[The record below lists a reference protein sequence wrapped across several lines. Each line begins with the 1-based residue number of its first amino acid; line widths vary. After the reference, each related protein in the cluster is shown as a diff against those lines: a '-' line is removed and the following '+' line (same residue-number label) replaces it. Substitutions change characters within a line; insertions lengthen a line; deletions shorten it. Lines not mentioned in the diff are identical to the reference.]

1 MVLFSR
7 SVMGQRPERP
17 LTPYGANGVDWTAWV
32 GGPIWFLAAVPVSLA
47 LGTIFHEGG
56 HYFFAWVVG
65 IPVRRVL
72 IGSGPIVLSHQFDDT
87 SVELKLFPF
96 GGGVLFYPDLL
107 VRKYRWALI
116 LVGGVL
122 GNILVLGLPEIVSA
136 IIPPGDIS
144 DLAFGGFVATQVF
157 IIFAN
162 LLPLRLSIEGV
173 RVPSDGLALL
183 SLLLLPRAGLTGGG
197 KLYAATLAPYCGGRE
212 PRVTAA
218 PASSRICFQ
227 ISRADRSINEDVRRE
242 VTTALL
248 GELERGNLMR
258 EEELLILDL
267 LITDALLHG
276 DPRLRPRLDEWSQ
289 RALEMA
295 PEIATL
301 HGSRGAALVELG
313 RLAEGKALLEPL
325 LTTDRASYDALLSH
339 IFLARAEGALGNVE
353 RARYLATQAR
363 AIASAHT
370 FPSPVMRLVESLEAE
385 GENTEQ
391 STV

>member
-1 MVLFSR
+1 M
-7 SVMGQRPERP
+7 
-17 LTPYGANGVDWTAWV
+17 
-32 GGPIWFLAAVPVSLA
+32 
-47 LGTIFHEGG
+47 
-56 HYFFAWVVG
+56 
-65 IPVRRVL
+65 
-72 IGSGPIVLSHQFDDT
+72 
-87 SVELKLFPF
+87 
-96 GGGVLFYPDLL
+96 
-107 VRKYRWALI
+107 
-116 LVGGVL
+116 
-122 GNILVLGLPEIVSA
+122 
-136 IIPPGDIS
+136 
-144 DLAFGGFVATQVF
+144 
-157 IIFAN
+157 
-162 LLPLRLSIEGV
+162 
-173 RVPSDGLALL
+173 
-183 SLLLLPRAGLTGGG
+183 
-197 KLYAATLAPYCGGRE
+197 
-212 PRVTAA
+212 
-218 PASSRICFQ
+218 
-227 ISRADRSINEDVRRE
+227 
-242 VTTALL
+242 TTALL

-370 FPSPVMRLVESLEAE
+370 FPSPVMRLVELLEAE

>member
-1 MVLFSR
+1 
-7 SVMGQRPERP
+7 
-17 LTPYGANGVDWTAWV
+17 V

-72 IGSGPIVLSHQFDDT
+72 IGSGPIVLSHQFGET
-87 SVELKLFPF
+87 SVELRLFPF

-107 VRKYRWALI
+107 IRKYRWALI

-136 IIPPGDIS
+136 VIPPGDIS

-183 SLLLLPRAGLTGGG
+183 SLLLLPRAGLTS
-197 KLYAATLAPYCGGRE
+197 GRE
-212 PRVTAA
+212 PRVTGA
-218 PASSRICFQ
+218 PASLRICYQ

-258 EEELLILDL
+258 EEELLVLDL

-276 DPRLRPRLDEWSQ
+276 DPQLPLRLDEWSK

-313 RLAEGKALLEPL
+313 RPAEGKALLEPL
-325 LTTDRASYDALLSH
+325 LTADRPSYDALLSH
-339 IFLARAEGALGNVE
+339 IFLARAEGALSNVE